1 MPERSAKQGPL
12 ENNRNSFSWRRAPYR
27 SASASSS
34 LEMCS
39 RVGCGDRSHW
49 RREVEGMKTI
59 QLVSPQADLC
69 GCAGKLAYC
78 GPFELIIL
86 LFHKLRAELRVFF
99 VFGFLKLLLFVNRCF
114 ALQCH
119 DINTELESQLCFLL
133 GVSSWA
139 SRIAFLVSYVF
150 FLLRSETMMAAS
162 LSCYKIK

>member
-39 RVGCGDRSHW
+39 RVGCGDQSHW

-99 VFGFLKLLLFVNRCF
+99 CFWLFKVVAVCKSLFCVAVSWYKHGVGVPAVFFTGCVIVGKSHSFSCILCVIPAKIGDNDGSF
-114 ALQCH
+114 
-119 DINTELESQLCFLL
+119 TELL
-133 GVSSWA
+133 
-139 SRIAFLVSYVF
+139 
-150 FLLRSETMMAAS
+150 
-162 LSCYKIK
+162 